1 MVEDQKFG
9 LVPIWAEQVFAQARS
24 APDNLPELH
33 LAFHR
38 FGEVEVDDFGDFNA
52 GFEDVHVDGD
62 ARVEFSFEVIDENF
76 TARLPYAARRS
87 AATDALV
94 GLMMALVLLL
104 CETRPIASF
113 PSIGN
118 RSLISNNHQCW
129 ISAPYRASGL
139 VLWPIHVS

>member
-94 GLMMALVLLL
+94 GLMMALCATSLGTKFRIFQQIWQ
-104 CETRPIASF
+104 EADFRKKTRDTEPGRFGPRPRERLA
-113 PSIGN
+113 
-118 RSLISNNHQCW
+118 
-129 ISAPYRASGL
+129 AM
-139 VLWPIHVS
+139 